1 MQIAWAIYR
10 ACGEFLNVLA
20 GGACVFVIW
29 TLTTATVA
37 SSNLGLAES
46 QAALYFAAKFI
57 GVTFPLT
64 LAVMAAARLF
74 IILKEP
80 PVRRIAD

>member
-29 TLTTATVA
+29 TLTTATIA
-37 SSNLGLAES
+37 KSNLGLAES
-46 QAALYFAAKFI
+46 QEALYFAAKFI
-57 GVTFPLT
+57 GVSFPLT
-64 LAVMAAARLF
+64 LAIMAGARLW
-74 IILKEP
+74 IILAEP
-80 PVRRIAD
+80 PIRRIAD